1 MKPEKKATDL
11 KEKSKKVSKNKG
23 NSTLIIGVVAVILL
37 AGVGYAL
44 LSGGALYSGG
54 SSQNSTTTN
63 QLKLPSFAYKDAMT
77 LKGYTYATLHPD
89 ILEQI
94 PCYCGC
100 GGHGSVASN
109 GKPHRFL
116 RDCFIMDNWQY
127 DDHASNCD
135 TCLAIANKV
144 QDYLAAGKTLK
155 EARALIDQEY
165 QGKYPDSMATNTPP
179 VRDDYIPILKPG
191 GSGLS
196 GTTATPATPVKV
208 DLSGYSLPGNF
219 NSLADG
225 LNLTPAGV
233 NRAYFVNTKMVAGT
247 EMEDAL
253 LGKYVRDDSFY
264 NKTIIGMYSAD
275 FNPSSWIEMHDLG
288 YDNTKDATLKA
299 HIEQGMKN
307 IVYARPLVYG
317 HSQNVDNVLKL
328 MSNPKSMETSYQAYR
343 PLLDAVDYKNAAY
356 AEVIKQPSK
365 FSDIEYTSWT
375 PVNGQVELVKAFN
388 VTDNKSKPAA
398 LDKYTPQMN
407 GEVLVIKVT
416 GDLTTIQKESDSVDA
431 AART

>member
-1 MKPEKKATDL
+1 MKPEKKATNV
-11 KEKSKKVSKNKG
+11 KEKSKKISKKKG

-37 AGVGYAL
+37 AIIGYGYTM
-44 LSGGALYSGG
+44 LSGGG
-54 SSQNSTTTN
+54 SSQNSTATN

-100 GGHGSVASN
+100 GGHGSAASD

-116 RDCFIMDNWQY
+116 RDCYINDNWQY

-135 TCLAIANKV
+135 TCLAIASKV

-165 QGKYPDSMATNTPP
+165 QGKYPDSMATNTAP
-179 VRDDYIPILKPG
+179 VSDNYIPILKPRDT
-191 GSGLS
+191 GLP
-196 GTTATPATPVKV
+196 GTVATPATPVKV
-208 DLSGYSLPGNF
+208 DLSGYNLPGNF

-233 NRAYFVNTKMVAGT
+233 NRAYFVNTKMIAGT
-247 EMEDAL
+247 EMEYAL
-253 LGKYVRDDSFY
+253 LGNLVQPDSFY
-264 NKTIIGMYSAD
+264 GGKKIIGMYSAD
-275 FNPSSWIEMHDLG
+275 FGPSSWIEAHDLG

-299 HIEQGMKN
+299 HVEQGMKN
-307 IVYARPLVYG
+307 IVYTRPLLYG
-317 HSQNVDNVLKL
+317 HSQNVDNALKL
-328 MSNPKSMETSYQAYR
+328 MSNPKSMQTSYQAYK
-343 PLLDAVDYKNAAY
+343 PVLDAVDYKNAAY
-356 AEVIKQPSK
+356 ALVITEPGK

-388 VTDNKSKPAA
+388 VTDNKSIPAA

-407 GEVLVIKVT
+407 GKVLVIKVT
-416 GDLTTIQKESDSVDA
+416 GDLTTIQKESDGIDT

>member
-1 MKPEKKATDL
+1 MKPEKKATNV
-11 KEKSKKVSKNKG
+11 KEKSKKISKKKG

-37 AGVGYAL
+37 AGVGYAV
-44 LSGGALYSGG
+44 LSGGG
-54 SSQNSTTTN
+54 SSQKPTTTN

-77 LKGYTYATLHPD
+77 LKGYTYATQHPD

-100 GGHGSVASN
+100 GGHGSAASD

-116 RDCFIMDNWQY
+116 RDCYINDNWQY

-135 TCLAIANKV
+135 TCLAIASKV

-165 QGKYPDSMATNTPP
+165 QGKYPDSMPTNTAP
-179 VRDDYIPILKPG
+179 VRDDYIPILKPRD
-191 GSGLS
+191 SGLP
-196 GTTATPATPVKV
+196 GAVATPATPVKV
-208 DLSGYSLPGNF
+208 DLSGYNLPGNF

-233 NRAYFVNTKMVAGT
+233 NRAYFVNTKMIAGT
-247 EMEDAL
+247 EMEYTL
-253 LGKYVRDDSFY
+253 LANSVRPDSFY
-264 NKTIIGMYSAD
+264 DGKKVIGMYSAD
-275 FNPSSWIEMHDLG
+275 FNPSSWIEMQDLG

-299 HIEQGMKN
+299 HVEQGMKN
-307 IVYARPLVYG
+307 TVYTRPLVYG

-328 MSNPKSMETSYQAYR
+328 MSNPKSMQTSYQIYK

-356 AEVIKQPSK
+356 AEVITESSK
-365 FSDIEYTSWT
+365 FSDISYMGMT
-375 PVNGQVELVKAFN
+375 PVDGKVELVKAFN
-388 VTDNKSKPAA
+388 ITDNKSIPAA

-407 GEVLVIKVT
+407 GKVLVIKVT
-416 GDLTTIQKESDSVDA
+416 GDLTTIQKESDSVDT

>member
-1 MKPEKKATDL
+1 MRMKPEKKAEKKATNV
-11 KEKSKKVSKNKG
+11 KEKSKKVSKKKG

-37 AGVGYAL
+37 AGIGYAV
-44 LSGGALYSGG
+44 LSGGSG
-54 SSQNSTTTN
+54 SSQNSTATN

-77 LKGYTYATLHPD
+77 LKGYTYATQHPD

-100 GGHGSVASN
+100 GGHGSVASE

-116 RDCFIMDNWQY
+116 RDCYINDNWQY

-135 TCLAIANKV
+135 TCLAIASKV

-155 EARALIDQEY
+155 EARTLIDQEY
-165 QGKYPDSMATNTPP
+165 QGKYPDSMATNTAP
-179 VRDDYIPILKPG
+179 VSDNYIPILKPKT
-191 GSGLS
+191 SGLS
-196 GTTATPATPVKV
+196 ETVATPAKV

-225 LNLTPAGV
+225 LNLTPAGA
-233 NRAYFVNTKMVAGT
+233 NRAYFINTKMIAGT
-247 EMEDAL
+247 EMENAL
-253 LGKYVRDDSFY
+253 LGNRVQPDSFY

-307 IVYARPLVYG
+307 IVYTRPLVYG

-328 MSNPKSMETSYQAYR
+328 MSNPNSMQTSYQTYK

-356 AEVIKQPSK
+356 AEIIKEPTK
-365 FSDIEYTSWT
+365 FSDISYTSWT
-375 PVNGQVELVKAFN
+375 PVNGKVELVKAFN
-388 VTDNKSKPAA
+388 VTDDKSAPAA
-398 LDKYTPQMN
+398 LDKYTPQK
-407 GEVLVIKVT
+407 GKVLVIKLT
-416 GDLTTIQKESDSVDA
+416 GDLTTVQKESDNIDTI
-431 AART
+431 ART

>member
-1 MKPEKKATDL
+1 MKPEKKATNI
-11 KEKSKKVSKNKG
+11 KEKSKKISKKKG

-37 AGVGYAL
+37 AIVGYGYSV
-44 LSGGALYSGG
+44 LSGGG
-54 SSQNSTTTN
+54 SSPNSTTTN

-77 LKGYTYATLHPD
+77 LKGYTYATQHPD

-100 GGHGSVASN
+100 GGHGSVASE

-116 RDCFIMDNWQY
+116 RDCYINDNWQY

-135 TCLAIANKV
+135 TCLAIASKV

-165 QGKYPDSMATNTPP
+165 QGKYPDSMATNTAP
-179 VRDDYIPILKPG
+179 VSDNYIPILKPRD
-191 GSGLS
+191 SGLP
-196 GTTATPATPVKV
+196 GTVATPATSVKV

-233 NRAYFVNTKMVAGT
+233 NRAYFVNTKMIAGT
-247 EMEDAL
+247 EMEYAL
-253 LGKYVRDDSFY
+253 LGNVVQPDSFY
-264 NKTIIGMYSAD
+264 GGKKIIGMYSAD
-275 FNPSSWIEMHDLG
+275 FNPSSWMEMHDLG

-299 HIEQGMKN
+299 HVEQGMKN
-307 IVYARPLVYG
+307 TVYTRPLVYG

-328 MSNPKSMETSYQAYR
+328 MSNPKSMQTSYQIYK

-356 AEVIKQPSK
+356 AEVITEPSK
-365 FSDIEYTSWT
+365 FSDISYKGMT
-375 PVNGQVELVKAFN
+375 PVDGKVELVKAFN
-388 VTDNKSKPAA
+388 VTDNKSIPAA
-398 LDKYTPQMN
+398 LDKYTPQTK
-407 GEVLVIKVT
+407 GKVLVIKVT
-416 GDLTTIQKESDSVDA
+416 GDLTTIQKESDNIDTI
-431 AART
+431 ART

>member
-1 MKPEKKATDL
+1 MKPEKKATNV
-11 KEKSKKVSKNKG
+11 KEKSKKVSKKKG

-37 AGVGYAL
+37 AGIGYTM
-44 LSGGALYSGG
+44 LSGGG
-54 SSQNSTTTN
+54 SSQNPTTTN

-116 RDCFIMDNWQY
+116 RDCYINDNWQY

-135 TCLAIANKV
+135 TCLAIASKV

-165 QGKYPDSMATNTPP
+165 QGKYPDSMATNTAP
-179 VRDDYIPILKPG
+179 VSDNYIPILKPKTP
-191 GSGLS
+191 GSPE
-196 GTTATPATPVKV
+196 TVANTQPKV

-233 NRAYFVNTKMVAGT
+233 NRAYFVNTKMIVGT
-247 EMEDAL
+247 EMEDTL
-253 LGKYVRDDSFY
+253 LSKYVRDDSFY

-275 FNPSSWIEMHDLG
+275 FNPSSWIEIQDMG
-288 YDNTKDATLKA
+288 YDNTKDVTLKA
-299 HIEQGMKN
+299 HVEQGMKN
-307 IVYARPLVYG
+307 IVYTRPLVYG

-328 MSNPKSMETSYQAYR
+328 MSNPKSMQTSYQTYK

-356 AEVIKQPSK
+356 AQVITEPGK
-365 FSDIEYTSWT
+365 FSDISYTSWT

-388 VTDNKSKPAA
+388 VTDNKSVPAA
-398 LDKYTPQMN
+398 LDKYTPQTK
-407 GEVLVIKVT
+407 GKVLVIKLT
-416 GDLTTIQKESDSVDA
+416 GDLTTIQKESDNIDTIA
-431 AART
+431 KT